1 MTISN
6 AESTASAADSPVE
19 GIWNFRDVGGPD
31 SPVTLR
37 PGVLFRSSELSGLTA
52 AGAQALRALGVTDLY
67 DLRSPTEIARTGSDR
82 VDGAIRVHEVP
93 FATPAAGEER
103 APHEI
108 AYRQMMITSMTSGR
122 GPDPASQVEFMLA
135 EYRRFVE
142 LPGTLVALKAVADQ
156 LASGATALVHC
167 AAGKDRTGVLIGV
180 VLHSV
185 GIDYADIAADYLRSN
200 SAIAAMRAHISAQM
214 DAAEPELAQTM
225 AAMLSDE
232 VLGVRE
238 EYLDTGFSEITRLF
252 GSPESMLTAAGI
264 DGEGLAALRTALT

>member
-6 AESTASAADSPVE
+6 AESTASAAHSPVE
-19 GIWNFRDVGGPD
+19 GIWNFRDVGGSD

-167 AAGKDRTGVLIGV
+167 AAGKDRTGLLIGV

-200 SAIAAMRAHISAQM
+200 TAIAEMRAHISAQM

-238 EYLDTGFSEITRLF
+238 EYLDTGFREITRLF
-252 GSPESMLTAAGI
+252 GSPEAMLTIAGI
-264 DGEGLAALRTALT
+264 DGEGLAALRKALT

>member
-1 MTISN
+1 MTISS
-6 AESTASAADSPVE
+6 AESTASPADSTVE

-31 SPVTLR
+31 SPVSIR

-52 AGAQALRALGVTDLY
+52 AGAQTLREFGVTDLY
-67 DLRSPTEIARTGSDR
+67 DLRSPSEIARTGSDR
-82 VDGAIRVHEVP
+82 VDGGIRVHEVP
-93 FATPAAGEER
+93 FATPVAGEER

-108 AYRQMMITSMTSGR
+108 AYRQMMIESMTSGR
-122 GPDPASQVEFMLA
+122 GPDPASQVEFMLS

-167 AAGKDRTGVLIGV
+167 AAGKDRTGLLIGV

-185 GIDYADIAADYLRSN
+185 GIDYTDIAADYLLSN
-200 SAIAAMRAHISAQM
+200 AAISAMRAHISAQM
-214 DAAEPELAQTM
+214 NAAEPELAQTM

-238 EYLDTGFSEITRLF
+238 EYLDTGFSRVANVF
-252 GSPESMLTAAGI
+252 GSSEAMLTAAGI
-264 DGEGLAALRTALT
+264 DGDGLTALRSALI